1 MSILWRD
8 KVLSSYNGN
17 IESVIVT
24 DAGKDYPNGL
34 MVTLKGPAE
43 GQREVKNAVLATAT
57 DTDAFLISTPEVL
70 YESGK
75 HIDDFLN
82 EEDGVARA
90 FRLADGDTFTIT
102 VDLLE
107 NPEEEI
113 TVGKDFYLGADGKL
127 TATAGEAGAIKFRVR
142 EDAGYEL
149 TRKQKAVRFDVVK

>member
-34 MVTLKGPAE
+34 MVTLKGPAD

-57 DTDAFLISTPEVL
+57 DTDALLISTPEVM

-75 HIDDFLN
+75 HIGDFLN
-82 EEDGVARA
+82 EENGVARA

-107 NPEEEI
+107 NPEETI
-113 TVGKDFYLGADGKL
+113 TVGTDFYLGANGKL
-127 TATAGEAGAIKFRVR
+127 TTTAGEAGAIKFRVR

-149 TRKQKAVRFDVVK
+149 TRDTKAVRFDVIK